1 MGLIQGHGGAS
12 LLTRARAAATLVV
25 ALSFAAVAAPAARAQ
40 TYVLAPP
47 PAAVI
52 KDTANNG
59 LYYEITGK
67 GQNYV
72 ILIHGFAVDDRMWDD
87 QAVVLAPYFRVL
99 RYDLPSHG
107 KSSSL
112 AARAPGWLALAQL
125 MDQLQIQKASIVG
138 MSAGATTA
146 ADFAL
151 VHPERVDRLVLVSP
165 SIDGYVPKQPMAW
178 FGPIAAQARAGH
190 PDSAAALFASSA
202 FMQTWGLNDAGKVRA
217 MVMANARVWTDTV
230 PPRPPLTP
238 PALGRL
244 GQIQSAP
251 LVIVGAND
259 SPDIRAVADTIIASI
274 PGSKLVVIPNAG
286 HFVNLDH
293 PGRFDEALVNW
304 LLGVP

>member
-1 MGLIQGHGGAS
+1 V
-12 LLTRARAAATLVV
+12 LTSARAALAAFAG
-25 ALSFAAVAAPAARAQ
+25 ALSLAAAIAPAARAQ
-40 TYVLAPP
+40 TYIVAPP

-59 LYYEITGK
+59 LYYEITGT

-72 ILIHGFAVDDRMWDD
+72 ILIHGFSVDDRMWDE

-112 AARAPGWLALAQL
+112 AARTPGWLALAQL

-138 MSAGATTA
+138 MSAGATIA

-151 VHPERVDRLVLVSP
+151 VHPERVSRLVLVSP
-165 SIDGYVPKQPMAW
+165 SIDGYVPKQSMAW

-202 FMQTWGLNDAGKVRA
+202 FMQTWGLNDAEKVRS
-217 MVMANARVWTDTV
+217 MVMANARVWADTV
-230 PPRPPLTP
+230 APRPPLTP
-238 PALGRL
+238 PAFGRL

-259 SPDIRAVADTIIASI
+259 SPDVRAVADTIIASI
-274 PGSKLVVIPNAG
+274 PGSKLVVIQNAG